1 MRLNFFI
8 ILDRNSPPAQIQP
21 YGTLKGLEHS
31 MNPQLIKYAK
41 ETDVSIASSR
51 RENRLK
57 LFVLYPQISSNMK
70 LPSNTDIIEP
80 YKELFGHRVFVKC
93 ESIQFKLQAMDEKET
108 LCQIEPYYTTMF
120 LYDAKIQKKLT
131 ENFHFDVNS
140 KNVRPFITNN
150 GDTKD
155 SVNFNTD
162 LPEKLSNEW
171 LLYPRQAVLSITN
184 AHSDIFLV
192 VRIEKVLQGGICQST
207 DPYIKSNK
215 DPRLGIK
222 VQKNFIACCQRLGN
236 YRMPFAW
243 TARPLFK

>member
-1 MRLNFFI
+1 
-8 ILDRNSPPAQIQP
+8 
-21 YGTLKGLEHS
+21 

-41 ETDVSIASSR
+41 ETDISIALSR

-57 LFVLYPQISSNMK
+57 LFLLYPQISSNIK
-70 LPSNTDIIEP
+70 TPSNTENIEP
-80 YKELFGHRVFVKC
+80 YREIFGHRVFVKC
-93 ESIQFKLQAMDEKET
+93 ESIQFKLQAMDEKEN

-131 ENFHFDVNS
+131 ENFHFDVNN
-140 KNVRPFITNN
+140 KNIRPFITNN
-150 GDTKD
+150 IGDIKD
-155 SVNFNTD
+155 NVNNSNTD
-162 LPEKLSNEW
+162 LPEKLQNEW
-171 LLYPRQAVLSITN
+171 LLYPRQALLSITN

-192 VRIEKVLQGGICQST
+192 VRIEKVLQGGITQST

-215 DPRLGIK
+215 DPKLGLK